1 MTNDDINFIT
11 KCKVWWHKWMWPNVK
26 YDDMYHCTLCLLS
39 SMHWMKICEEN
50 MTQALFAIQQC
61 IGSSRLA
68 AISALERSHGLTS
81 CDWGGT
87 LIANVTFLFPQSFSE
102 QLNIC
107 ALEVF
112 VKYSVFRFG

>member
-1 MTNDDINFIT
+1 MTTQVNVIQ
-11 KCKVWWHKWMWPNVK
+11 CKVWWYQCN
-26 YDDMYHCTLCLLS
+26 CTLCQLS

-50 MTQALFAIQQC
+50 MTQALLAIQQC
-61 IGSSRLA
+61 IGSSRLS

-87 LIANVTFLFPQSFSE
+87 LIANVTFLFPQWFSE
-102 QLNIC
+102 QLDIC

-112 VKYSVFRFG
+112 VQYSVFRFG

>member
-1 MTNDDINFIT
+1 MPTFFNALNENL
-11 KCKVWWHKWMWPNVK
+11 WRK
-26 YDDMYHCTLCLLS
+26 YDTGTALL
-39 SMHWMKICEEN
+39 
-50 MTQALFAIQQC
+50 AIQQC

-87 LIANVTFLFPQSFSE
+87 LIANVTFLFPQWFSE

>member
-1 MTNDDINFIT
+1 
-11 KCKVWWHKWMWPNVK
+11 
-26 YDDMYHCTLCLLS
+26 
-39 SMHWMKICEEN
+39 MHWMKICEEN

-102 QLNIC
+102 QLDIC

-112 VKYSVFRFG
+112 GKYSVFRFG